1 VSELSGEPTAKVVE
15 PEVKIPV
22 AAFVPEDYVE
32 DIGQRLSFY
41 KRLSLAPDS
50 ATVYDVMDEMQDRY
64 GPVPINVEHL
74 RDLVLVKLIMKQIV
88 AKQIEVG
95 PKAIVVELLPE
106 TTLSPDKV
114 MALIASTRGQYEV
127 RPGIILVR
135 KLQGR
140 ESANLMETALLISRE
155 VARCARDAS

>member
-1 VSELSGEPTAKVVE
+1 
-15 PEVKIPV
+15 
-22 AAFVPEDYVE
+22 
-32 DIGQRLSFY
+32 
-41 KRLSLAPDS
+41 
-50 ATVYDVMDEMQDRY
+50 MDEMQDRY
-64 GPVPINVEHL
+64 GPVPVNVEHL

-127 RPGIILVR
+127 RPGLILVR
-135 KLQGR
+135 KLQSR
-140 ESANLMETALLISRE
+140 ESVNLMETALLVSRE